1 MKGPAPTVTD
11 PQSNCRPWLA
21 TAEQTQL
28 LSRYPLFFRAVSLP
42 DAYPSNMAHFG
53 IQCGF
58 GWYAIV
64 EQLAH
69 EIECELRAMW
79 QDIIDFPL
87 TLALLDQTLL
97 LSRCD
102 SPLVPVC
109 TNISQCA
116 GEMIVDVMD
125 GLVCGLD
132 SWTRIRR
139 SIEKAKAKS
148 REICES
154 CGKPGQYR
162 EGHWHHVYCDEC
174 AGPIAASQ
182 ADSSI
187 CTDDGNGLDAPD
199 RLLAA
204 RLLRFATLVWDDAAD
219 ADAWMRCPHPELG
232 GTTPYEAAADP
243 AGAAQV
249 EAILGRILHGIP
261 T

>member
-1 MKGPAPTVTD
+1 MVINRQG
-11 PQSNCRPWLA
+11 NRRPWLA
-21 TAEQTQL
+21 IAEQEQL
-28 LSRYPLFFRAVSLP
+28 LSRYPLFFRALSLP

-79 QDIIDFPL
+79 QDMIDFPL
-87 TLALLDQTLL
+87 NLALLDQTLL
-97 LSRCD
+97 LDRCD
-102 SPLVPVC
+102 SPVVPVC
-109 TNISQCA
+109 TNISQSA

-132 SWTRIRR
+132 SWTRIRG
-139 SIEKAKAKS
+139 SIEKAKSKS

-154 CGKPGQYR
+154 CGKPGKYR
-162 EGHWHHVYCDEC
+162 DGHWRHVYCDEC
-174 AGPIAASQ
+174 AGPIAASH
-182 ADSSI
+182 ADTSV
-187 CTDDGNGLDAPD
+187 CTDDRNELDASGRP
-199 RLLAA
+199 LAA
-204 RLLRFATLVWDDAAD
+204 RLLHLATHVWDDAAD

-232 GTTPYEAAADP
+232 GKTPYEAAVTDAV
-243 AGAAQV
+243 GAEQV

-261 T
+261 A